1 MQFFG
6 LNVTVYLISVQLLR
20 SLALKQKQINIV
32 NLMSLEVRVFQVTVL
47 CIMKVFINPNIKSM
61 FSGKQG
67 PYKT

>member
-1 MQFFG
+1 
-6 LNVTVYLISVQLLR
+6 
-20 SLALKQKQINIV
+20 
-32 NLMSLEVRVFQVTVL
+32 MSLEVRVFQVTVL